1 LKIQARIFKFIN
13 IANWALLAVI
23 SSIGYM
29 IKTPNFAMGILC
41 GGLIVTIN
49 FHLLYRTINKALT
62 PPHVSSFSAI
72 LVKYY
77 LRFFISA
84 VIIFILILGHYVDPI
99 GLTIGLS
106 IVVMSITIAAV
117 LEAKKLIC
125 EETV

>member
-1 LKIQARIFKFIN
+1 MKIQARIFKFIN
-13 IANWALLAVI
+13 IANWTLLAVI
-23 SSIGYM
+23 TTIGFI
-29 IKTPNFAMGILC
+29 IKTPDFAMGIVL

-49 FHLLYRTINKALT
+49 FHLLYRTIKKAFT
-62 PPHVSSFSAI
+62 PTHLSSFSAI

-84 VIIFILILGHYVDPI
+84 VVIFVLILGHYVDPI